1 MSIHSLSAPS
11 AHPSRVTTAGNGLV
25 VICLLSVFTI
35 STGSAV
41 LFGLPQVFVM
51 SVVFSVFML
60 LVLRLTVEL
69 APLQFAFVYLLS
81 VMPGTILAA
90 FDGDLEGRSFV
101 QLIASLGTFVIVS
114 SFATKWQDVNSREAK
129 QRALEI
135 AILLFAALGV
145 FEIFFYGWIFELK
158 TFLYGAHAIPDA
170 EFRDTHLYGMPRPT
184 GMFSEASNYARFM
197 GVLVAAYLIV
207 SRRVLR
213 SLLYIAGFV
222 LLTRSPS
229 FWFAAPAMV
238 LGLMAA
244 NPRRAIAGFWTT
256 FAKGVTGPLVATGVV
271 IFSIL
276 GFVSQADRI
285 DAILE
290 GNERSFNERIRDPIN
305 FLVEEWDSPALGSGA
320 TAQNEIAG
328 ITKGVK
334 RLGQLKG
341 LIIES
346 DLYRQATATTI
357 LIIIAMGALGLG
369 IFFIGVGWLQGSNG
383 MILIGAFLFSNFLT
397 SGYNSATMWVPCA
410 LLFSLCWTVLSGQKA
425 MDPSPR

>member
-1 MSIHSLSAPS
+1 
-11 AHPSRVTTAGNGLV
+11 
-25 VICLLSVFTI
+25 
-35 STGSAV
+35 
-41 LFGLPQVFVM
+41 
-51 SVVFSVFML
+51 
-60 LVLRLTVEL
+60 
-69 APLQFAFVYLLS
+69 
-81 VMPGTILAA
+81 
-90 FDGDLEGRSFV
+90 
-101 QLIASLGTFVIVS
+101 
-114 SFATKWQDVNSREAK
+114 
-129 QRALEI
+129 
-135 AILLFAALGV
+135 
-145 FEIFFYGWIFELK
+145 
-158 TFLYGAHAIPDA
+158 
-170 EFRDTHLYGMPRPT
+170 
-184 GMFSEASNYARFM
+184 
-197 GVLVAAYLIV
+197 
-207 SRRVLR
+207 
-213 SLLYIAGFV
+213 
-222 LLTRSPS
+222 
-229 FWFAAPAMV
+229 
-238 LGLMAA
+238 MAA

-328 ITKGVK
+328 ITEGVK
-334 RLGQLKG
+334 RLNPLKG
-341 LIIES
+341 LIIQS

-357 LIIIAMGALGLG
+357 LIIVAMGALGLG

-425 MDPSPR
+425 KEPSPR